1 MVARYDKYSLLHP
14 LSTPLV
20 QIQKKMYLKIKTIFF
35 YLVCG
40 IQTNRR
46 QKYGIDGLSKMASHG
61 DWPWHA
67 ILYKSG
73 THVCDGTLISS
84 EWLLTSASCFQG

>member
-1 MVARYDKYSLLHP
+1 MY
-14 LSTPLV
+14 
-20 QIQKKMYLKIKTIFF
+20 KKTEFGHLKIALTIYLFF
-35 YLVCG
+35 TPSAVCG

-46 QKYGIDGLSKMASHG
+46 QKHGVDGLSKMASHG

-73 THVCDGTLISS
+73 THVCDGTLISA